1 MIAVAPGGRQVW
13 VQTAIRSLHNG
24 AGVPATFKSPTW
36 AVSLLGRRVSLVLR
50 LPLGL
55 VGAAESG
62 PLTQN
67 LDTGQLPLWNNTTG
81 RSMPLPPPADASFV
95 AAGRDRV
102 IWQSCA
108 PSAALQVTD
117 PRPGTPFGGPLPG
130 NCGP

>member
-36 AVSLLGRRVSLVLR
+36 AVSLLGRRVSPVLR

-67 LDTGQLPLWNNTTG
+67 LATRQLQLWNSTTG
-81 RSMPLPPPADASFV
+81 RSMPPSLPPDARFA
-95 AAGRDRV
+95 AAGPHPG
-102 IWQSCA
+102 ILPSLA
-108 PSAALQVTD
+108 PS
-117 PRPGTPFGGPLPG
+117 
-130 NCGP
+130 